1 VPVAGTSRQ
10 QGPHLDTFQC
20 ARLCKQP
27 HTSPTTP
34 LDAYAIRLIRDE
46 YDTPPAE
53 GAGVFAAS
61 GAIAGSGAMS
71 GACIGSAEDCMAPIG
86 PIGGIA
92 TIAGA
97 WLSLGGIIMGVG
109 ASTGGGIIMGAWPS
123 TGGIII
129 ITGAGA
135 SIMGACPSIGGIM
148 GAVSGR
154 TSDWRSLQPESKSS
168 GRGPMDGMIMGAG
181 ASISD
186 IMGAWLSMCGLIM
199 GAGAGA
205 SIGDIIMGSGL
216 PTEGIIMGSGLPI
229 MSAGA
234 GASIDGIIIG
244 PGAGASMGAASG
256 AKADCCSLR
265 P

>member
-1 VPVAGTSRQ
+1 
-10 QGPHLDTFQC
+10 
-20 ARLCKQP
+20 
-27 HTSPTTP
+27 
-34 LDAYAIRLIRDE
+34 
-46 YDTPPAE
+46 
-53 GAGVFAAS
+53 
-61 GAIAGSGAMS
+61 
-71 GACIGSAEDCMAPIG
+71 MAPIG

-97 WLSLGGIIMGVG
+97 WLSVGGIIMGFG
-109 ASTGGGIIMGAWPS
+109 ASTGGGIIMDVGAS
-123 TGGIII
+123 TGGII

-154 TSDWRSLQPESKSS
+154 TSDWRSLRPESKSS

-186 IMGAWLSMCGLIM
+186 IMCAWLSMCGLIM

-205 SIGDIIMGSGL
+205 SIGD
-216 PTEGIIMGSGLPI
+216 IIMGSGLPI